1 MVARSRKQV
10 SRLLLRRGRL
20 PQQSSHRVRV
30 GGFGDFGEVEAIL
43 GCAWRVDVLGSLND
57 VTIEDL
63 DLEMLAGG

>member
-1 MVARSRKQV
+1 M
-10 SRLLLRRGRL
+10 
-20 PQQSSHRVRV
+20 